1 MVFTLLVFGS
11 GAAGQGAS
19 TAFRFAGAA
28 IAAGHHVRQV
38 FFYGDGVAAV
48 RRAELP
54 ADELDLEVGWRK
66 LAATHGFPLIAC
78 ATAAIR
84 RGLLANDETEAVRN
98 GVVHAGTL
106 GQLMIALDD
115 SERVLSFCD

>member
-11 GAAGQGAS
+11 AASGQAAIS
-19 TAFRFAGAA
+19 AYRFALAA
-28 IAAGHHVRQV
+28 LAGGHHLRQV

-48 RRAELP
+48 RRGEVP

-84 RGLLANDETEAVRN
+84 RGLLANDELEAVRG
-98 GVVHAGTL
+98 GVVHAGTI
-106 GQLMIALDD
+106 GQLMIALDETD
-115 SERVLSFCD
+115 RLVSFND